1 MLCTTVRKGEE
12 CVFMAKNG
20 CSYTGGSCTAIV
32 EACTG
37 CGRGKEYET
46 GWYCSAAPAPALK
59 WKNGDCNL
67 ATHIVIVAKEQ
78 AKVNP
83 LKASK
88 RGGK

>member
-1 MLCTTVRKGEE
+1 MICTTVRKGDE
-12 CVFMAKNG
+12 CVFMAKTG
-20 CSYTGGSCTAIV
+20 CSYTGGACNPIV

-37 CGRGKEYET
+37 CGRSKAYES
-46 GWYCSAAPAPALK
+46 GSYCSAAPAPALK

-67 ATHIVIVAKEQ
+67 ATHIVVVAKEA